1 MNITKENINELNAV
15 VTVKIEKKD
24 YEATVNDTLKDYRKK
39 ANMPGFRPGKVPAGL
54 VKKMYGKAVLAEEV
68 NKVLSSNLT
77 KYLVE
82 EKLNILGEPLPNDEK
97 TPEIDWETAEDF
109 EFVFDI
115 AIAPEP
121 EVKLDKRKK
130 YPLYKI
136 QVDEESI
143 DKQVDAYSNQFG
155 QNVKVDEEAA
165 EKDTLRGDFAQ
176 LDADGNELE
185 EGIKA
190 EQVVIAI
197 DLMKDEE
204 VKNAAIGKKEG
215 DVLVFDPMKVYDNKH
230 EVGNLLSVSH
240 EEAEKLEG
248 DFKFTISEVL
258 RFEKAELNEDLF
270 KKAFGEETEIKTL
283 EDFRAKLKTEMEN
296 NFVQSSNYKFAL
308 DSRDI
313 LVEKIKMELPEEFLK
328 RWLKAT
334 NKELTD
340 EQIENDFDNFM
351 KDLRWQLI
359 KDKLTKDNEVDVKEE
374 DIKDAAKE
382 MALMQFRQYGMFT
395 MPDDYLNNYAD
406 QILQNEEERRR
417 IVTKVQEDKIIEIIK
432 SNVNVDEKEISL
444 EDFNKLLEK

>member
-1 MNITKENINELNAV
+1 MNITKENINELNAT
-15 VTVKIEKKD
+15 VTVKIEKND
-24 YEATVNDTLKDYRKK
+24 YEATVSETLKDYRKK

-68 NKVLSSNLT
+68 NKILSNNLS

-97 TPEIDWETAEDF
+97 TPEIDWEAAEDF

-115 AIAPEP
+115 AIAPEI

-130 YPLYKI
+130 YPIYKI
-136 QVDEESI
+136 QVEDEAI
-143 DKQVDAYSNQFG
+143 DKQTDAYASQFG
-155 QNVKVDEEAA
+155 QNVKVDEPAA
-165 EKDTLRGDFAQ
+165 DKDTLRGDFAQ
-176 LDADGNELE
+176 LDAEGNELE
-185 EGIKA
+185 DGIKA

-230 EVGNLLSVSH
+230 EVGNLLNISH

-248 DFKFTISEVL
+248 DFKFTVAEVL

-270 KKAFGEETEIKTL
+270 KKAFGDDTEVKTL

-313 LVEKIKMELPEEFLK
+313 LIDKIQMELPEEFLK

-334 NKELTD
+334 NSELTD
-340 EQIENDFDNFM
+340 EQIEKDFDNFM

-359 KDKLTKDNEVDVKEE
+359 KDKLTKDNEIEVKEE
-374 DIKDAAKE
+374 DIKDTAKE

-417 IVTKVQEDKIIEIIK
+417 IVTKVQEDKILEVIK
-432 SNVNVDEKEISL
+432 GNVNLDEKEISL